1 MRPVTYPRP
10 NNTYGVDGNVTATT
24 PVYMAPVTGT
34 ATSIA
39 TSQAATGGT
48 ALTLNGTTVGILD
61 MARLVTLVSANAG
74 DTAVVVTI
82 KGTNWFGVPISETI
96 TLNGTT
102 PVVSVNDYL
111 TVTSVV
117 PANTP
122 LGNLSVGTV
131 PATGPVIAN
140 GPPIP
145 CSLGAAYS
153 TAIGVRVTG
162 TVNWSVQQTFDN
174 PFVSQPDAQC
184 SWVAV
189 VAGLTSQTSAANANT
204 VQPAQAYR
212 LVINTS
218 TAPGG
223 ALINIVDSTGITAV

>member
-10 NNTYGVDGNVTATT
+10 NNTIGIDGNVTATT
-24 PVYMAPVTGT
+24 PVYLAPVTGT

-39 TSQAATGGT
+39 LSQAVVGGVAM
-48 ALTLNGTTVGILD
+48 ALSGTTAGVLD
-61 MARLVTLVSANAG
+61 IARLVTLVSTNAG
-74 DTAVVVTI
+74 DTAIVVTI
-82 KGTNWFGVPISETI
+82 KGTNWFGVPISESI

-117 PANTP
+117 ATTSPA
-122 LGNLSVGTV
+122 GSLSVGTV

-145 CSLGAAYS
+145 CSLGAAYNVS
-153 TAIGVRVTG
+153 IGVRVTG
-162 TVNWSVQQTFDN
+162 TVSWSIQQTFDN
-174 PFVSQPDAQC
+174 PFVYQPDAQC

-189 VAGLTSQTSAANANT
+189 VAGLTAQSAAANADSI
-204 VQPAQAYR
+204 QPAQAYR
-212 LVINTS
+212 LVINTN

-223 ALINIVDSTGITAV
+223 ALVNIVENTGITAV